1 MEEDGKLLL
10 MFSEDKSKTCE
21 TPQQFLVWI
30 INRYSQKALSL
41 IYFKHLQN
49 DLPANK
55 ETPGRRFKVVN
66 TKRTSW
72 WFQSVQ
78 LSQAQ
83 VTGQAVSHEL
93 MSALGLCALKQ
104 RSWLED
110 LGPVGRPSFPAVTA
124 AASRSSCSATCSA
137 TAGTAAQM
145 SKTARHVSTAQ
156 ADFSGHVK
164 GAVGEIKSTK
174 CYRGVIRKRSYPRF
188 VLLFMLIHVRP
199 RLQCAL

>member
-1 MEEDGKLLL
+1 M
-10 MFSEDKSKTCE
+10 
-21 TPQQFLVWI
+21 
-30 INRYSQKALSL
+30 
-41 IYFKHLQN
+41 
-49 DLPANK
+49 
-55 ETPGRRFKVVN
+55 
-66 TKRTSW
+66 
-72 WFQSVQ
+72 
-78 LSQAQ
+78 
-83 VTGQAVSHEL
+83 TGQAVSHEL

-164 GAVGEIKSTK
+164 GAVGEMKSTK

-188 VLLFMLIHVRP
+188 VLLSMLIHVRP